1 MQIAVNILTN
11 MLVILLNLA
20 FNLYITPLYIN
31 KLGLGVYGYVG
42 VITNFISFLSVMTI
56 VLNSMVGRFYAVSI
70 NQNRREEA
78 NQYISTAFYVGLG
91 LDVLLL
97 PFLAL
102 IALHLESFIIVS
114 PSYLGDVR
122 IAFIL
127 TAAAFLINVISLVN
141 MTGAYALNRLDIN
154 NIIRL
159 VMIGIRFA
167 VIMLLFY
174 TFQAKVYFL
183 GISLVLE
190 NLFSAVV
197 TYITFKRLVP
207 DLKYNICFFSK
218 EKMFNLLS
226 SGFFNAIVLLGDLL
240 MSQVMLIVAN
250 HTIPAEEVGVL
261 GSFIVILNGLKS
273 LAGAISSA
281 FSPTT
286 LKYYAKSAF
295 DQLMDNSL
303 AAVVIIGSVVGWV
316 VSIFCIMDIRFFH
329 LWLGKD
335 FSQYHFAILFL
346 ILPLISILTTS
357 QFHVILQ
364 ALNKLIPYS
373 FATIMCGIISIAAM
387 YLLGSYL
394 GWGMLGIIIGCNL
407 MAFIQHI
414 FVLPHFVH
422 NYLQR
427 SMKKLYAAI
436 FFIQAYGAIFY
447 LAANKANTLFPS
459 GGLIVFLLEGIV
471 LSFLYWGILI
481 AIIPG
486 RYRRKMYLA
495 ASPLISRF

>member
-1 MQIAVNILTN
+1 M
-11 MLVILLNLA
+11 
-20 FNLYITPLYIN
+20 
-31 KLGLGVYGYVG
+31 
-42 VITNFISFLSVMTI
+42 
-56 VLNSMVGRFYAVSI
+56 
-70 NQNRREEA
+70 
-78 NQYISTAFYVGLG
+78 
-91 LDVLLL
+91 
-97 PFLAL
+97 
-102 IALHLESFIIVS
+102 
-114 PSYLGDVR
+114 
-122 IAFIL
+122 
-127 TAAAFLINVISLVN
+127 
-141 MTGAYALNRLDIN
+141 
-154 NIIRL
+154 
-159 VMIGIRFA
+159 
-167 VIMLLFY
+167 
-174 TFQAKVYFL
+174 
-183 GISLVLE
+183 
-190 NLFSAVV
+190 
-197 TYITFKRLVP
+197 
-207 DLKYNICFFSK
+207 
-218 EKMFNLLS
+218 
-226 SGFFNAIVLLGDLL
+226 
-240 MSQVMLIVAN
+240 
-250 HTIPAEEVGVL
+250 
-261 GSFIVILNGLKS
+261 
-273 LAGAISSA
+273 
-281 FSPTT
+281 
-286 LKYYAKSAF
+286 
-295 DQLMDNSL
+295 

-364 ALNKLIPYS
+364 ALNKLVPYS

-422 NYLQR
+422 TYLQR

-436 FFIQAYGAIFY
+436 FFIQAYSAIFY
-447 LAANKANTLFPS
+447 LAADKVNTLFPT

-495 ASPLISRF
+495 AAPLISRF